1 MFFMEVASFF
11 AGVGGIEL
19 AFEQAG
25 FTTVFANEL
34 DRYARET
41 YSANFNVEL
50 NPEDI
55 NDLPAESVPLTD
67 VMTGGFPCQP
77 FSQAGYR
84 QGFDDEQGRGNLY
97 FELDRL
103 YNHHRPSV
111 VFFENVRGLVGHDKG
126 NTFRVILE
134 MLHKAGYHVR
144 YKVLNAAEY
153 GNIPQN
159 RERIYIVG
167 FLDEHVCDKF
177 RFPDPIPLTTQL
189 SDVIDF
195 NSKLDDKYYYTED
208 KHKFYPEL
216 MATITDPT
224 TIYQWR
230 RQYVRQNQS
239 GLVPTL
245 TANMGTG
252 GHNVP
257 LVLTKH
263 GIRKLTPREC
273 FNVQGF
279 PQTYVLPEHVSNGQ
293 LYKQAGNSVAV
304 PVVRRIAEQIKKAI
318 ETA

>member
-1 MFFMEVASFF
+1 MKIASFF
-11 AGVGGIEL
+11 AGIGGIEL

-25 FTTVFANEL
+25 FDTVFANEF
-34 DRYARET
+34 DRFARET
-41 YSANFNVEL
+41 YSANFSAEL

-55 NDLPAESVPLTD
+55 NDLPAEDVPFTD

-103 YNHHRPSV
+103 YNYHKPPI

-126 NTFRVILE
+126 NTFRTILG

-144 YKVLNAAEY
+144 YKVLNASEY

-167 FLDEHVCDKF
+167 FLDVAVCDKF

-195 NSKLDDKYYYTED
+195 NSKVDDKYYYTAD

-216 MATITDPT
+216 ESVITDPSSV
-224 TIYQWR
+224 YQWR

-279 PQTYVLPEHVSNGQ
+279 PPTYVLPTNVSNGQ